1 MFNFYLMKT
10 EKYNIKDLEKL
21 TGIKAHTIRIWEK
34 RYKLLDPGR
43 TDTNIRH
50 YTGEDLKKLLNIS
63 ILNKNGLKISR
74 IAELSEAQISEK
86 VIELTNRN
94 SDVED
99 QVQALTMAMFHFNL
113 QKFEKL
119 LTVSYIN
126 RGFES
131 TYAEIIVPFLAK
143 MGFLWQ
149 AGTISPA
156 QEHFAAN
163 IIRRKILVAIDGL
176 LASYNEHSK
185 KYILFL
191 PEGEF
196 HEINLLYAY
205 YLLKKENQHVTY
217 LGSSVPFTSI
227 DENNQFHQ
235 ADFLV
240 CSFTSALNAS
250 KIQGYLEQLSK
261 QFNNQTI
268 LVMGPQMMFYN
279 QPLPANVIKTKE
291 IEELRKIIKS

>member
-1 MFNFYLMKT
+1 
-10 EKYNIKDLEKL
+10 
-21 TGIKAHTIRIWEK
+21 
-34 RYKLLDPGR
+34 LDPSR

-74 IAELSEAQISEK
+74 IAELNEAQISEK

-235 ADFLV
+235 ADYLV
-240 CSFTSALNAS
+240 CSFTSALNAN

-268 LVMGPQMMFYN
+268 LVMGPQIALYN

-291 IEELRKIIKS
+291 IDELRKIIKS